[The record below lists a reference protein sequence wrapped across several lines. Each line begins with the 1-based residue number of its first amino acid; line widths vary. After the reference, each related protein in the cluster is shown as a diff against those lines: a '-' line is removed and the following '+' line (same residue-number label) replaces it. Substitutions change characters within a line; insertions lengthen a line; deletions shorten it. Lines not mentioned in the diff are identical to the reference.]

1 MKKELKFFPVPDGR
15 ELQELR
21 EIVSD
26 LERLQQVTLLEAV
39 FYGYAWGVAQGKRME
54 RRRRLSSK
62 IDMLP
67 ETKKQIITKL
77 VGWLLP
83 PHDGGKVVRGPW
95 QK

>member
-1 MKKELKFFPVPDGR
+1 MKKELKYAPLPKGR
-15 ELQELR
+15 EREELR

-26 LERLQQVTLLEAV
+26 LEELPGVDPFLAV
-39 FYGYAWGVAQGKRME
+39 FCGYAWGVAQGKRME

-67 ETKKQIITKL
+67 EKEKQIITKL

-83 PHDGGKVVRGPW
+83 PHFTNL
-95 QK
+95 